1 MTNGFFKPKSFHFQ
15 WHITERCNLRCKH
28 CYFEPKFLKNEL
40 STKQLFG
47 VFEQYLELI
56 KQWGL
61 SRESNRISIT
71 GGEPLQRKDLFELI
85 QKFYEHKDKT
95 RYSLMTNGTTLNEEH
110 VEKLKELEVSNV
122 QVSLEGL
129 EETND
134 SIRGKESFEKAVN
147 GIKILLENGIDTSV
161 SMTVTNANLQEVPA
175 MIEFC
180 KAKRISFL
188 GIRRLVPIGR
198 GEKMRGLMLSPKQTK
213 QLYYYCYKKNFELK
227 EEKSSLE
234 IGLGCEDGLL
244 AQNHHYNPKSC
255 SAAYNSLTMLPNGDV
270 YPCRRLPIKAGNAL
284 EKNLGEIYYNSKELN
299 ELRNQNNAHELCQQ
313 CPYWIECRGGAK
325 CASYGYFGNAFA
337 PDPQCWRLF
346 SELSLEAFKTVK
358 KTESGLNEE
367 LIWRDEN
374 AEK

>member
-1 MTNGFFKPKSFHFQ
+1 MVNGFFKPKSFHFQ
-15 WHITERCNLRCKH
+15 WHVTEKCNLKCGH
-28 CYFEPKFLKNEL
+28 CYFEPELLKNEL

-61 SRESNRISIT
+61 SRENNRISIT
-71 GGEPLQRKDLFELI
+71 GGEPLMRKDLFELI
-85 QKFYEHKDKT
+85 QKFHEHKDKT

-110 VEKLKELEVSNV
+110 AEKLKELEVGNV

-129 EETND
+129 EKTND

-147 GIKILLENGIDTSV
+147 GIKILLENGIDISV

-180 KAKRISFL
+180 KAKGISFL
-188 GIRRLVPIGR
+188 GIRRLVPLGR
-198 GEKMRGLMLSPKQTK
+198 GEKMRGLMLSPEQTK
-213 QLYYYCYKKNFELK
+213 QLYDYIYGKNFELK
-227 EEKSSLE
+227 EKKSGLK
-234 IGLGCEDGLL
+234 IGIGCEDGLL
-244 AQNHHYNPKSC
+244 AQNHHYKPKAC

-270 YPCRRLPIKAGNAL
+270 YPCRRLPVKAGNAL
-284 EKNLGEIYYNSKELN
+284 EKSLGEIYYGSRELV
-299 ELRNQNNAHELCQQ
+299 ELRNLNNAHESCRQ

-325 CASYGYFGNAFA
+325 CVSRGYFGNAFA

-358 KTESGLNEE
+358 KTESRLNEE
-367 LIWRDEN
+367 LIRRDAN